1 MNGILQDVIYGLRMM
16 RKSPGVTTL
25 AVVTLALGIGANTAV
40 FSNVNALLLRPF
52 AFPDLDRVT
61 VVWETVPKQDANSV
75 KAAPANFH
83 DWNEQNKTFD
93 YLAAIHGWDANLTGE
108 GVAERV
114 EGYQVTAQFFTLL
127 GIAPQRG
134 RQIGSGDFEH
144 GTAPVVVLSSGF
156 WQRHLGA
163 DPNIVGRNLLL
174 NGRKFEV
181 IGVASP
187 DLDFPVGVET
197 WTPLDLG
204 SAIGTD
210 RENHYLQVIGR
221 VKTGTT
227 IAQAQADVQAIA
239 DRLGQQLPNTNAGH
253 GIRVVRLVEDLTFGT
268 RQFVLVLMGAAV
280 FVLLLACVNVANL
293 QLARVSSRQKE
304 MAVRI
309 GLGASRWQL
318 VRQLLVESVL
328 LALAGA
334 GAGVL
339 LAHWGMNILRR
350 SLPPFILEHVAGLK
364 HLEIDSRVL
373 WFTLAIAVFSGILAG
388 LAPAL
393 RFSRSELSDILKENS
408 RSVSSS
414 SGTGRLR
421 SLLVVSEVAL
431 ALVLLVGAGLMVTG
445 FRNLQTVEMG
455 FDRTRVLTFHVT
467 LPDEKYQKQDEIRAY
482 YDRVLL
488 EMQSLPGVES
498 AACVT
503 SLPSGWSWNWT
514 EYTAEG
520 RPPTSSSER
529 PSAISQIVTPD
540 FFRTL
545 RVPLVEGRLLTAS
558 DKQGTAPVVVISERM
573 ARDNWPA
580 QNPLG
585 KHLKLGRADGPEPE
599 RTIVGVVRDVRSSG
613 FDNQLDPTAYVP
625 FAQQPQASSAIV
637 VRTSTDPLTLASAVM
652 ARVRSIDSDEPPY
665 DVRSLEQVISD
676 NLSGVGSSARMMMIF
691 GVTALILAA
700 AGIFAV
706 MSYSVT
712 QRTHEIGVRMALGA
726 LRFNV
731 LTLVVGKALKLA
743 GIGLAIGVAVALLLS
758 HALSSVLFGVIRID
772 GIIFA
777 LLTFILALVAALAAY
792 IPALGATKVDPMQAL
807 RYE

>member
-1 MNGILQDVIYGLRMM
+1 MNGLFQDVIYGLRMM
-16 RKSPGVTTL
+16 RKSPGVTSL
-25 AVVTLALGIGANTAV
+25 AVITLALGIGANTAI

-61 VVWETVPKQDANSV
+61 VVYETVPKQDADDV
-75 KAAPANFH
+75 KAAPANFR
-83 DWNEQNKTFD
+83 DWTEQNKTFD
-93 YLAAIHGWDANLTGE
+93 YLAAVHGWDANLTGQ

-114 EGYQVTAQFFTLL
+114 EGYQVTAHFFTLL

-134 RQIGSGDFEH
+134 RQIGGADFEH
-144 GTAPVVVLSSGF
+144 GTAPVVVLSNGF
-156 WQRHLGA
+156 WQRHLGG
-163 DPNIVGRNLLL
+163 DPNIVGRSLLL

-187 DLDFPVGVET
+187 DLDFPVGAET

-204 SAIGTD
+204 ATIGTD

-221 VKTGTT
+221 VKTGTSIT
-227 IAQAQADVQAIA
+227 QAQADLQAIA
-239 DRLGQQLPNTNAGH
+239 NRLGQQLPNSNAGH

-309 GLGASRWQL
+309 GLGANRWQL
-318 VRQLLVESVL
+318 IRQLLVESVL
-328 LALAGA
+328 LSLAGA

-339 LAHWGMNILRR
+339 LAEWGMNLLRR
-350 SLPPFILEHVAGLK
+350 SLPPFIMEHVAGLK
-364 HLEIDSRVL
+364 RLEIDSRVL
-373 WFTLAIAVFSGILAG
+373 WFTLAIAVLSGILAG

-393 RFSRSELSDILKENS
+393 RFSRSELGDILKENS

-414 SGTGRLR
+414 SGTGRMR
-421 SLLVVSEVAL
+421 SVLVVSQVAL

-445 FRNLQTVEMG
+445 FRNLLTVEMG
-455 FDRTRVLTFHVT
+455 FDRTRVLTFHIA
-467 LPDEKYQKQDEIRAY
+467 LPGEKYQKDDQIRAY
-482 YDRVLL
+482 YDRVMQ
-488 EMQSLPGVES
+488 EVQSLPGVES
-498 AACVT
+498 AGCVT
-503 SLPSGWSWNWT
+503 SLPSGWNWNWT

-520 RPPTSSSER
+520 RPPTSASER

-545 RVPLVEGRLLTAS
+545 RVPLLQGRLLTAA
-558 DKQGTAPVVVISERM
+558 DKQGALPIVVISERM
-573 ARDNWPA
+573 AHDNWPG

-585 KHLKLGRADGPEPE
+585 KHLKLGRADGVEPD

-613 FDNQLDPTAYVP
+613 FDNAPDPTTYVP
-625 FAQQPQASSAIV
+625 FAQLPQASSAIV
-637 VRTSTDPLTLASAVM
+637 VRTSTDPSSLASAVI
-652 ARVRSIDSDEPPY
+652 ARVRSIDPDEPPY

-676 NLSGVGSSARMMMIF
+676 NVSGVESSARMMMIF
-691 GVTALILAA
+691 GFTALVLAA

-706 MSYSVT
+706 MSYSVA

-726 LRFNV
+726 RRFDV
-731 LTLVVGKALKLA
+731 LKLVVGKAITLA
-743 GIGLAIGVAVALLLS
+743 AVGLAIGVSIALMLS

-772 GIIFA
+772 GIVFV
-777 LLTFILALVAALAAY
+777 LLTVMLAVVAALAAY
-792 IPALGATKVDPMQAL
+792 IPARGATKVDPMQAL

>member
-1 MNGILQDVIYGLRMM
+1 MNGLFHDVVYGLRMM
-16 RKSPGVTTL
+16 RKSPGVTAL
-25 AVVTLALGIGANTAV
+25 AVITLALGIGANTAI

-61 VVWETVPKQDANSV
+61 VVYETVPKQDANDV
-75 KAAPANFH
+75 KAAPANFS
-83 DWNEQNKTFD
+83 DWTEQNKTFD
-93 YLAAIHGWDANLTGE
+93 YLAAVHGWDANLTGE

-114 EGYQVTAQFFTLL
+114 EGYQVTADFFTLL
-127 GIAPQRG
+127 GVASQRG
-134 RQIGSGDFEH
+134 RQIGKADFEH
-144 GTAPVVVLSSGF
+144 GTAPVVVLSNGF
-156 WQRHLGA
+156 WQRHLGG
-163 DPNIVGRNLLL
+163 DPNIVGRSLLL

-187 DLDFPVGVET
+187 DLDFPVGAET

-204 SAIGTD
+204 STTGTD

-221 VKTGTT
+221 VKAGTS

-268 RQFVLVLMGAAV
+268 RRFVFVLMGAAV

-293 QLARVSSRQKE
+293 QLARISGRQKE
-304 MAVRI
+304 MAVRM
-309 GLGASRWQL
+309 GMGASRWQL
-318 VRQLLVESVL
+318 IRQLLMESVL
-328 LALAGA
+328 LSLTGA
-334 GAGVL
+334 GMGVL
-339 LAHWGMNILRR
+339 LARWGLDISRR
-350 SLPPFILEHVAGLK
+350 SLPPFIVEHAPGLK

-373 WFTLAIAVFSGILAG
+373 WFTLAIAGLSGILAG

-393 RFSRSELSDILKENS
+393 RFSRCQLSDILKENT
-408 RSVSSS
+408 RSASSS
-414 SGTGRLR
+414 SSAGRLR

-445 FRNLQTVEMG
+445 FRNLLTVEMG
-455 FDRTRVLTFHVT
+455 FDRTRVLTFHVA
-467 LPDEKYQKQDEIRAY
+467 LPAEKYQKDDQIRGY
-482 YDRVLL
+482 YDRLIQ

-498 AACVT
+498 ASCVT

-520 RPPTSSSER
+520 RPPTSVSER
-529 PSAISQIVTPD
+529 PSAVSQIVTPD

-545 RVPLVEGRLLTAS
+545 RVPLLQGRLLSTQDGPGAP
-558 DKQGTAPVVVISERM
+558 PVVVISEAM
-573 ARDNWPA
+573 ARDNWPG

-585 KHLKLGRADGPEPE
+585 KHLRLGRLGGPEPE
-599 RTIVGVVRDVRSSG
+599 RAVVGVVRDIRSSG
-613 FDNQLDPTAYVP
+613 FDDHPDPTTYVP
-625 FAQQPQASSAIV
+625 FSQMPQASSAIV
-637 VRTSTDPLTLASAVM
+637 VRTSTDPLALAAAMM
-652 ARVRSIDSDEPPY
+652 ARVRGIDADEPPY

-676 NLSGVGSSARMMMIF
+676 NVSGVQFSARMMMVF
-691 GVTALILAA
+691 GFTALILAA

-726 LRFNV
+726 RRFDV
-731 LTLVVGKALKLA
+731 LKLVVGKAITLA
-743 GIGLAIGVAVALLLS
+743 GMGLAIGVSVALLLS

-772 GIIFA
+772 SAVFV
-777 LLTFILALVAALAAY
+777 LLTLMLAAVSALAAY
-792 IPALGATKVDPMQAL
+792 IPARGATKVDPMQAL

>member
-1 MNGILQDVIYGLRMM
+1 MNGLFQDVIYGLRMM
-16 RKSPGVTTL
+16 RKSPGVTAL
-25 AVVTLALGIGANTAV
+25 AVITLALGIGANTAI

-61 VVWETVPKQDANSV
+61 VVYETVPKQDADDV
-75 KAAPANFH
+75 KAAPANFR
-83 DWNEQNKTFD
+83 DWTEQNKTFD
-93 YLAAIHGWDANLTGE
+93 YLAAVHGWDANLTGQ
-108 GVAERV
+108 GAAERV
-114 EGYQVTAQFFTLL
+114 EGYQVTAHFFTLL

-134 RQIGSGDFEH
+134 RQIGGADFEH
-144 GTAPVVVLSSGF
+144 GTAPVVVLSNGF
-156 WQRHLGA
+156 WQRHLGG
-163 DPNIVGRNLLL
+163 DPNIVGRSLLL

-187 DLDFPVGVET
+187 DLDFPVGAET

-204 SAIGTD
+204 ATIGTD

-221 VKTGTT
+221 VKTGTSIT
-227 IAQAQADVQAIA
+227 QAQADLQAIA
-239 DRLGQQLPNTNAGH
+239 NRLGQQLPNSNAGH

-293 QLARVSSRQKE
+293 QLARISGRQKE

-309 GLGASRWQL
+309 GLGANRWQL
-318 VRQLLVESVL
+318 IRQLLVESVL
-328 LALAGA
+328 LSLAGA

-339 LAHWGMNILRR
+339 LAEWGMNLLRR
-350 SLPPFILEHVAGLK
+350 SLPPFIMEHVAGLK
-364 HLEIDSRVL
+364 RLEIDSRVL
-373 WFTLAIAVFSGILAG
+373 WFTLAIAVLSGILAG

-393 RFSRSELSDILKENS
+393 RFSRSELGDILKENS

-414 SGTGRLR
+414 SGTGRMR
-421 SLLVVSEVAL
+421 SVLVVSQVAL

-445 FRNLQTVEMG
+445 FRNLLTVEMG
-455 FDRTRVLTFHVT
+455 FDRTRVLTFHIA
-467 LPDEKYQKQDEIRAY
+467 LPGEKYQKDDQIRAY
-482 YDRVLL
+482 YDRVMQ
-488 EMQSLPGVES
+488 EVQSLPGVES
-498 AACVT
+498 AGCVT
-503 SLPSGWSWNWT
+503 SLPSGWNWNWT

-520 RPPTSSSER
+520 RPPTSASER

-545 RVPLVEGRLLTAS
+545 RVPLLQGRLLTAA
-558 DKQGTAPVVVISERM
+558 DKQGALPIVVISERM
-573 ARDNWPA
+573 AHDNWPG

-585 KHLKLGRADGPEPE
+585 KHLKLGRADGVEPE

-613 FDNQLDPTAYVP
+613 FDNAPDPTTYVP
-625 FAQQPQASSAIV
+625 FAQLPQASSAIV
-637 VRTSTDPLTLASAVM
+637 VRTSTDPSSLASAVI
-652 ARVRSIDSDEPPY
+652 ARVRSIDPDEPPY

-676 NLSGVGSSARMMMIF
+676 NVSGVESSARMMMIF
-691 GVTALILAA
+691 GFTALVLAA

-706 MSYSVT
+706 MSYSVA

-726 LRFNV
+726 RRFDV
-731 LTLVVGKALKLA
+731 LKLVVGKAITLA
-743 GIGLAIGVAVALLLS
+743 AVGLAIGVSIALMLS

-772 GIIFA
+772 GIVFV
-777 LLTFILALVAALAAY
+777 LLTVMLAVVAALAAY
-792 IPALGATKVDPMQAL
+792 IPARGATKVDPMQAL

>member
-1 MNGILQDVIYGLRMM
+1 MNGLFQDVIYGLRMM
-16 RKSPGVTTL
+16 RKSPGVTAL
-25 AVVTLALGIGANTAV
+25 AVITLALGIGANTAI

-61 VVWETVPKQDANSV
+61 VVYETVPKQDADDV
-75 KAAPANFH
+75 KAAPANFR
-83 DWNEQNKTFD
+83 DWTEQNKTFD
-93 YLAAIHGWDANLTGE
+93 YLAAVHGWDANLTGQ

-114 EGYQVTAQFFTLL
+114 EGYHVTADFFTLL

-134 RQIGSGDFEH
+134 RQIGSADFEH
-144 GTAPVVVLSSGF
+144 GTAPVVVLSNGF
-156 WQRHLGA
+156 WQRHLGG
-163 DPNIVGRNLLL
+163 DPNIVGRSLLL

-181 IGVASP
+181 IGIASP
-187 DLDFPVGVET
+187 DLDFPVGAET

-204 SAIGTD
+204 STTGTD
-210 RENHYLQVIGR
+210 RENHFLQVIGR
-221 VKTGTT
+221 VKAGTS
-227 IAQAQADVQAIA
+227 IAQAQADLQAIA
-239 DRLGQQLPNTNAGH
+239 NRLGQRLPNTNAGH

-328 LALAGA
+328 MALLGA

-339 LAHWGMNILRR
+339 LAQWGMNLLRR
-350 SLPPFILEHVAGLK
+350 SLPLFIMEHVAGLK

-373 WFTLAIAVFSGILAG
+373 WFTLAIAVLSGILAG
-388 LAPAL
+388 LVPAL
-393 RFSRSELSDILKENS
+393 RFSRGELSDILKENT

-414 SGTGRLR
+414 SGAGRLR
-421 SLLVVSEVAL
+421 SLLVVSQVAL

-445 FRNLQTVEMG
+445 FRNLLTVEMG
-455 FDRTRVLTFHVT
+455 FDRTRVLTFHIA
-467 LPDEKYQKQDEIRAY
+467 LPAEKYQKDDQIRSY
-482 YDRVLL
+482 YDRVLR

-498 AACVT
+498 VGCVT

-520 RPPTSSSER
+520 RPPTSASER
-529 PSAISQIVTPD
+529 PSAISQVVTPD

-545 RVPLVEGRLLTAS
+545 RVPLVQGRLITAA
-558 DKQGTAPVVVISERM
+558 DREGALPVVVISERM
-573 ARDNWPA
+573 ARDNWPG
-580 QNPLG
+580 QSPLG
-585 KHLKLGRADGPEPE
+585 KHLKLGRADGTEPE

-613 FDNQLDPTAYVP
+613 FDNAPDPTTYVP
-625 FAQQPQASSAIV
+625 FAQMPQASSAIV
-637 VRTSTDPLTLASAVM
+637 VRASTDPSGLASAVIG
-652 ARVRSIDSDEPPY
+652 RVRSIDPDEPPY
-665 DVRSLEQVISD
+665 DLRSLEQVISD
-676 NLSGVGSSARMMMIF
+676 NVSGVESSARMMMIF
-691 GVTALILAA
+691 GFTALVLAA
-700 AGIFAV
+700 TGIFAV

-726 LRFNV
+726 RRFDV
-731 LTLVVGKALKLA
+731 LKLVVGKAITLA
-743 GIGLAIGVAVALLLS
+743 AVGLAIGVSIALMLS

-772 GIIFA
+772 SIVFV
-777 LLTFILALVAALAAY
+777 LLTFMLAAVAALAAY
-792 IPALGATKVDPMQAL
+792 IPARGATKVDPMQAL